1 MGEPAAGPWDLS
13 LEMVD
18 ILREPHCGWNYQVGF
33 KTVWDGRHFPKG
45 MCPFAWNAFSPLI
58 WAMRYGGG
66 QTASSRLGP
75 HEDGLDEMTLV
86 CPDPRHLNVWRIHRI
101 KPGQQASRPAPAP
114 DGRPGG
120 LSKLRLE
127 VSELPRGTGCERGYQ
142 VGDSWEYDGDIPQG
156 FCPLA
161 WKALDLWV
169 WALRHGGNP
178 KPMGWASP
186 QVEYNCPI
194 AEHPVVFRIRPLG
207 LAERAD
213 DGA

>member
-1 MGEPAAGPWDLS
+1 MVDREEGPWDLG
-13 LEMVD
+13 LEVVD

-58 WAMRYGGG
+58 WALRYGGSDEPPG
-66 QTASSRLGP
+66 SENA
-75 HEDGLDEMTLV
+75 DEMTLV

-101 KPGQQASRPAPAP
+101 RQGHQPARRVPAAAVAAT
-114 DGRPGG
+114 GVW
-120 LSKLRLE
+120 KLKLE
-127 VSELPRGTGCERGYQ
+127 VSELPNGPGCQRGYQ
-142 VGDSWEYDGDIPQG
+142 VGDSWVYDGEIPQG

-178 KPMGWASP
+178 RPMGWTSP

-194 AEHPVVFRIRPLG
+194 AEHPVVFRISPVEPSTL
-207 LAERAD
+207 LD
-213 DGA
+213 DGS